1 MGLIL
6 ELISVAFQV
15 YGWIII
21 ARIILSW
28 VRHDPYHPVIRFLY
42 DLTEPYLSI
51 FRRIIP
57 PLGIMDLSPIV
68 ALFTLYLLRYAFLR
82 ILMYVF

>member
-1 MGLIL
+1 MGLIID
-6 ELISVAFQV
+6 LINVAFQV

-28 VRHDPYHPVIRFLY
+28 VPHNPYHPVIRFLY

-51 FRRIIP
+51 FRRFIP
-57 PLGIMDLSPIV
+57 PLGMIDLSPLV
-68 ALFTLYLLRYAFLR
+68 ALITLYILRVVLVTFLVQ
-82 ILMYVF
+82 VF